1 MVPPFADGSMNPR
14 NALANA
20 RSGQAYEKTLLQF
33 ADRCVCDCA
42 YGCAIGQ
49 RVLLAELA
57 GKRYDNH
64 SNDIERVDCSPDNA
78 IDPVD
83 TDRNSARR

>member
-1 MVPPFADGSMNPR
+1 MVPPFANGSMNPR

-20 RSGQAYEKTLLQF
+20 RSGQAYEKTLLSF
-33 ADRCVCDCA
+33 IDRCVCDCA

-57 GKRYDNH
+57 GERYDNH
-64 SNDIERVDCSPDNA
+64 AHDFERFDSGPDNA
-78 IDPVD
+78 VNAG
-83 TDRNSARR
+83 RC